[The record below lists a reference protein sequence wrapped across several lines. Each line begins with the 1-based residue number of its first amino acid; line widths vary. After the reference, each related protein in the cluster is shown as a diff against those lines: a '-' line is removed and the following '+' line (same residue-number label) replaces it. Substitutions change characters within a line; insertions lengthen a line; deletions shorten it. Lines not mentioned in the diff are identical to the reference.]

1 MLDAGGCLTIDAVVR
16 HLTRGASPQNV
27 VRHLSLD
34 QTWSKRTLVMGTA
47 SRLRLV
53 TPRQLRR
60 EDTHTTHTHTHTH
73 TTQAPRAGDSAS
85 LSLSLSLSL
94 SSNPSILLQP
104 DAHPAITTRARAHT
118 HTHTQR
124 AQWQR
129 WWRSG
134 RCLCSGSGQEQ
145 TWRRASRRSWPTHRG
160 RALTR
165 CAGSVRA

>member
-73 TTQAPRAGDSAS
+73 TPHRRRERVTQPHS
-85 LSLSLSLSL
+85 LSLYLS
-94 SSNPSILLQP
+94 PSHLIPLFSCNLTPTPRSQ
-104 DAHPAITTRARAHT
+104 RAREHT
-118 HTHTQR
+118 HTHTHSV
-124 AQWQR
+124 
-129 WWRSG
+129 RSG
-134 RCLCSGSGQEQ
+134 SAGGGAGGVCAAGAAR
-145 TWRRASRRSWPTHRG
+145 SRHGAAHRG
-160 RALTR
+160 ALGRHTG
-165 CAGSVRA
+165 AGH

>member
-118 HTHTQR
+118 HTHTHSV
-124 AQWQR
+124 
-129 WWRSG
+129 RSG
-134 RCLCSGSGQEQ
+134 SAGGGAGGVCAAGAAR
-145 TWRRASRRSWPTHRG
+145 SRHGAAHRG
-160 RALTR
+160 ALGRHTG
-165 CAGSVRA
+165 AGH